1 MLPALERD
9 NKNNIPVS
17 SNSHFF
23 FQAEKENLISAAR
36 AEVAREVAATKSKI
50 DADIAA
56 ASTKAKADVD
66 KQIASA
72 LTKLD
77 SAKSESARSGRNNV
91 QGAL

>member
-1 MLPALERD
+1 M
-9 NKNNIPVS
+9 
-17 SNSHFF
+17 
-23 FQAEKENLISAAR
+23 
-36 AEVAREVAATKSKI
+36 AATKSKI

-77 SAKSESARSGRNNV
+77 SAKSESAAQVETMSKELSDQIIKKV
-91 QGAL
+91 VEV